1 MRTLAKNGSGLPR
14 GFGAVRLV
22 VALVLVAIMASIPV
36 ASAQSAYYSGKTIEI
51 IVPFSAGGSTDVQ
64 ARLFA
69 PFFEKHIAGNP
80 RVIVRNMAGGGG
92 VLGGN
97 WFAANA
103 KPDGL
108 TIYMSSGSNVI
119 PYMLQFPAVR
129 YDYRNYK
136 LISANGVGGIFYTSP
151 ATGVKQPADLMKSAQ
166 PLVFGGISATG
177 LDLAV
182 LLALELLQLNVRV
195 VMGFEGR
202 GPTRLAFERGEINLD
217 YQASTAYLDQVV
229 PLVKQGKA
237 VPLFSM
243 GFVNEKGLM
252 VRDPSLA
259 DVPSIYEVYQQV
271 FNRKPD
277 GLTRWKAFR
286 ALTAAAYSY
295 QKTLWIPKATP
306 PEAATALLT
315 AVDKMNADREFVTQS
330 NKILEGYAFQ
340 RGDVVEGT
348 VLRSMVL
355 TLDVLKFIKDL
366 LATRYNVTF

>member
-1 MRTLAKNGSGLPR
+1 MGRQARSGINLPR
-14 GFGAVRLV
+14 IFGAVRLA
-22 VALVLVAIMASIPV
+22 VALGLAAVMISLPV
-36 ASAQSAYYSGKTIEI
+36 ASAQSAYYAGKTIEI
-51 IVPFSAGGSTDVQ
+51 IVPFAAGGSTDVQ

-80 RVIVRNMAGGGG
+80 RVIVRNMTGGGG

-97 WFAANA
+97 WFAHNA

-108 TIYMSSGSNVI
+108 TILMSSGSNVI

-129 YDYRNYK
+129 YDYRNYR
-136 LISANGVGGIFYTSP
+136 LISANGVGGVFYTSP
-151 ATGVKQPADLMKSAQ
+151 MTGVKQPADLKKPAQ

-182 LLALELLQLNVRV
+182 LLAFELLQFNVRV

-252 VRDPSLA
+252 VRDPSLM
-259 DVPSIYEVYQQV
+259 DVPSIYEVYQQM

-277 GLTRWKAFR
+277 GMTRWKAFR

-295 QKTLWIPKATP
+295 QKTLWVHKGTP
-306 PEAATALLT
+306 PEAVTALLT

-330 NKILEGYAFQ
+330 SKILEGYAFQ

-348 VLRSMVL
+348 VLRSLVL
-355 TLDVLKFIKDL
+355 TLDVLKFIQDL
-366 LATRYNVTF
+366 LTTRYNVTF

>member
-1 MRTLAKNGSGLPR
+1 MKVLSRHGLNSKR
-14 GFGAVRLV
+14 VFVAVRWA
-22 VALVLVAIMASIPV
+22 VALGLVAVMASLPV
-36 ASAQSAYYSGKTIEI
+36 ASAQGAYYAGKTIEI
-51 IVPFSAGGSTDVQ
+51 IVPFAAGGSTDVQ

-69 PFFEKHIAGNP
+69 PFFEKHVAGNP
-80 RVIVRNMAGGGG
+80 RVIVRNMTGGGG

-97 WFAANA
+97 WFAHNA

-108 TIYMSSGSNVI
+108 TIFMSSGSNVI
-119 PYMLQFPAVR
+119 PYMLQLPAVR
-129 YDYRNYK
+129 YEYRNYK

-151 ATGVKQPADLMKSAQ
+151 ATGIKKPADLSKSAV

-177 LDLAV
+177 LDLAI

-229 PLVKQGKA
+229 PLVKAGKA

-243 GFVNEKGLM
+243 GFVNERGVM
-252 VRDPSLA
+252 VRDPSLL
-259 DVPSIYEVYQQV
+259 DVPSIYEVYQQM

-277 GLTRWKAFR
+277 GFTRWKAFR

-295 QKTLWIPKATP
+295 QKTLWVPKDTP
-306 PEAATALLT
+306 REAVTALLT
-315 AVDKMNADREFVTQS
+315 AVDKMNADREFTSQS
-330 NKILEGYAFQ
+330 SKILEGYAFQ
-340 RGDVVEGT
+340 RGDAVEST
-348 VLRSMVL
+348 VLKSMVL

-366 LATRYNVTF
+366 LASKYNVTF

>member
-1 MRTLAKNGSGLPR
+1 MSKQTRNGSGLPR

-22 VALVLVAIMASIPV
+22 VALGLVAIMISLPV
-36 ASAQSAYYSGKTIEI
+36 ASAQSTYYSGKTIEI
-51 IVPFSAGGSTDVQ
+51 IVPFAAGGSTDVQ

-80 RVIVRNMAGGGG
+80 RVIVRNMPGGGG

-97 WFAANA
+97 WFAHNA

-108 TIYMSSGSNVI
+108 TILMSSGSNVI
-119 PYMLQFPAVR
+119 AYMLQVPAVR
-129 YDYRNYK
+129 YDYRNYR
-136 LISANGVGGIFYTSP
+136 LISANGVGGVFYTSP
-151 ATGVKQPADLMKSAQ
+151 MTGVKQPADLMKPAQ

-182 LLALELLQLNVRV
+182 LLAFELLQLNIRV

-243 GFVNEKGLM
+243 GFVNEKGLL
-252 VRDPSLA
+252 VRDPSLK
-259 DVPSIYEVYQQV
+259 DLPSIYEVYQQM

-295 QKTLWIPKATP
+295 QKTLWVHKGTP
-306 PEAATALLT
+306 PEAVTALLT

-330 NKILEGYAFQ
+330 SKILEGYAFQ

-348 VLRSMVL
+348 VLRSLVL

-366 LATRYNVTF
+366 LTTRYNVTF

>member
-1 MRTLAKNGSGLPR
+1 MVRQALSRVNPSR
-14 GFGAVRLV
+14 IFGAVRLV
-22 VALVLVAIMASIPV
+22 AALGLVAVMISLPIAN
-36 ASAQSAYYSGKTIEI
+36 AQGAYYAGKTIEL
-51 IVPFSAGGSTDVQ
+51 IVPFAAGGSTDVQ

-69 PFFEKHIAGNP
+69 PYFEKHIAGNP
-80 RVIVRNMAGGGG
+80 RVVVRNMTGGGG

-97 WFAANA
+97 WFAHNA

-108 TIYMSSGSNVI
+108 TILMSSGSNVI
-119 PYMLQFPAVR
+119 PYMLQLPAVR

-136 LISANGVGGIFYTSP
+136 LISANGVGGVFYTSP
-151 ATGVKQPADLMKSAQ
+151 MTGIKEPVGLMKSAQ

-182 LLALELLQLNVRV
+182 LLAFELLQLNVRV

-237 VPLFSM
+237 VSLFSM
-243 GFVNEKGLM
+243 GFVNEKGVM
-252 VRDPSLA
+252 VRDPSLP
-259 DVPSIYEVYQQV
+259 DVPSIYEVYQQM

-277 GLTRWKAFR
+277 GQTRWKAFR

-295 QKTLWIPKATP
+295 QKTLWVHKGTP
-306 PEAATALLT
+306 QEAVTALLT
-315 AVDKMNADREFVTQS
+315 AVDKMNADREFVSQS

-340 RGDVVEGT
+340 RGDVVEGA
-348 VLRSMVL
+348 VMRSLVL
-355 TLDVLKFIKDL
+355 TLDVLKYIKDML
-366 LATRYNVTF
+366 TTKYNVAF